1 MPLALAPLA
10 VVDVAVGVGVLPAA
24 VLQVV
29 LVLALVLRPAGLNVN
44 TNPSFINM
52 RAIWIVCDVNS
63 PLKSIRPSRASV
75 RPPTRP
81 RTDDGID
88 HTVTVKV
95 SVGSSSHLH
104 FKAQT

>member
-29 LVLALVLRPAGLNVN
+29 LVLALVLGPAGLIEQK
-44 TNPSFINM
+44 FINM
-52 RAIWIVCDVNS
+52 RAIKIVCDANS
-63 PLKSIRPSRASV
+63 PLKSTRPSRASV
-75 RPPTRP
+75 RPPIRP